1 MKQLFFFAL
10 PALLVST
17 PALAIVDPEI
27 HRLCME
33 ANDYSGC
40 VNINNEL
47 ESKKVPP
54 KQVID
59 FLQDELYEGWTSYAA
74 PFGKSITFIKP
85 KTTEKLMVRSTFGR
99 YFQFSYVQR
108 DYVPPVSPT
117 DGYYGAMEPER
128 TTCEWKQKKS
138 VCTTYPATR
147 RWHPGKPGQL
157 ETFNEESSL
166 AIVDCKDKTAKW
178 SKANRSWRTTL
189 PYFVKRS
196 IKDFCQRI
204 DTLSP
209 SENKKYASGAPTSE
223 ELRFIDKNRAY
234 NRLESDD

>member
-10 PALLVST
+10 PALLAST

-33 ANDYSGC
+33 VKDYSGC

-47 ESKKVPP
+47 ENKKVPP

-85 KTTEKLMVRSTFGR
+85 KTTEKLLVRSTFGR

-117 DGYYGAMEPER
+117 DG
-128 TTCEWKQKKS
+128 
-138 VCTTYPATR
+138 
-147 RWHPGKPGQL
+147 
-157 ETFNEESSL
+157 
-166 AIVDCKDKTAKW
+166 
-178 SKANRSWRTTL
+178 
-189 PYFVKRS
+189 
-196 IKDFCQRI
+196 
-204 DTLSP
+204 
-209 SENKKYASGAPTSE
+209 
-223 ELRFIDKNRAY
+223 
-234 NRLESDD
+234 